1 MLRGGGME
9 GIVIM
14 SVPATLIRTTLST
27 IQKELRQLEHWLIT
41 LSGEPVHSIPSQEG
55 PSIAALSA
63 KMDHIIKHYE
73 SQQLALNHIVDRLD
87 ILEGTRENDTDLWL
101 DSNGTCL
108 ENIVV
113 EPLEPMYIVRKSESE
128 SPKAEDAQAG
138 LPVVQA
144 GLPVVQAGL
153 PSVQAGLPSVQAGL
167 PSVQAGLP
175 SVQAV
180 VHAVQ
185 HEVPTEV
192 KEAPPAVPIATSVH
206 AELPVV
212 QAELPVVQAELPVV
226 QAELPS
232 VQDDIPPV
240 NAAPSIIS
248 VPSVEEVKNDSEEDA
263 EEDEEEGGV
272 ELEEVTYKGKSYYK
286 DPAEGFIYGIDEEG
300 QPTDQPIG
308 VWKEK
313 SQSISFYRTQPK

>member
-1 MLRGGGME
+1 MLCDGGME

-55 PSIAALSA
+55 PSIVALSA

-87 ILEGTRENDTDLWL
+87 ILEGTRENDTDFWL
-101 DSNGTCL
+101 DSNETCL

-153 PSVQAGLPSVQAGL
+153 PVVQAGLPV
-167 PSVQAGLP
+167 
-175 SVQAV
+175 VQAV

-192 KEAPPAVPIATSVH
+192 KEAPPAVPIATAVHAELPSVQAEQPAVPIATSVH
-206 AELPVV
+206 AELPAV
-212 QAELPVVQAELPVV
+212 QEELPA
-226 QAELPS
+226 
-232 VQDDIPPV
+232 VQDDIPPI

-248 VPSVEEVKNDSEEDA
+248 VPSVEEVKDDSEEDE